1 MKPTDDEIREI
12 YRSTLDEL
20 YDFVARRCEGDRGLT
35 EDITQEAWRQDGLRK
50 VVQSAPAAKS
60 TLRNEPY
67 VGTALPD
74 RFNGQPKRLSACDD
88 GSGGRLT

>member
-35 EDITQEAWRQDGLRK
+35 EDITQEAWRQDGLRLVSSK
-50 VVQSAPAAKS
+50 CPCSEVYCGEW
-60 TLRNEPY
+60 T
-67 VGTALPD
+67 
-74 RFNGQPKRLSACDD
+74 
-88 GSGGRLT
+88 